1 MAHPFE
7 LASDAIAQELVRQQ
21 SILCLPGTMFRP
33 KGDASG
39 AQELRIAFAN
49 VDAAGVKTLFDRLE
63 KTRA

>member
-1 MAHPFE
+1 
-7 LASDAIAQELVRQQ
+7 
-21 SILCLPGTMFRP
+21 MFRP